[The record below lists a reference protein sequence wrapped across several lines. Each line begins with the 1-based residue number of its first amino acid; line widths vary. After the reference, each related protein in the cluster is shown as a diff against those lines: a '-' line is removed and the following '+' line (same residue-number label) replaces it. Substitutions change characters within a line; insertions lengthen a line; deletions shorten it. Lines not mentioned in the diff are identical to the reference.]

1 MTTRTVARMRASR
14 DRRRGR
20 RGFALAAAIMALV
33 LISALIAGALFVS
46 TAELR
51 AGRTDLADQ
60 QTLAAAE
67 WALERAVAQW
77 DSRRNTAVAVGGS
90 EVIRDSVSSAGDRVV
105 VTATRVQRQTFLVTA
120 YAASS
125 RDGRG
130 IPVRHTIAA
139 ALRLDG
145 VNVPVVAALTA
156 GGAVTVDGGVVSGD
170 DASLGEPA
178 DGLCDDA
185 ADSGAAGIAVPDTS
199 LVCGPVC
206 TGGPVSGVTGSPPIV
221 GVPRLTS
228 DSTAGFGGALA
239 PMVVPRVSVA
249 LPGGAAAPRPAGS
262 AGECDRADPLNW
274 GDPGGSGPCADHYPV
289 IHVSGSLT
297 LVGGSTGQG
306 VLLVDGSLR
315 VEAGARFVGIVIVAD
330 DITVVGAGAE
340 LVGAAFALDADR
352 TGATRV
358 TDGGAIRRA
367 RCAVRR
373 AVFGTSRVA
382 RVPVRW
388 WSELR

>member
-1 MTTRTVARMRASR
+1 
-14 DRRRGR
+14 
-20 RGFALAAAIMALV
+20 MALT
-33 LISALIAGALFVS
+33 LLSALIAGALFVS

-60 QTLAAAE
+60 QALSAAE

-77 DSRRNTAVAVGGS
+77 NPRRNTALAIGTS
-90 EVIRDSVSSAGDRVV
+90 EVIRDSVSPAGDRVV

-120 YAASS
+120 YAGSS

-139 ALRLDG
+139 SLRLDG
-145 VNVPVVAALTA
+145 VNVPAGAALTA
-156 GGAVTVDGGVVSGD
+156 GGAVTVDGGVVTGG
-170 DASLGEPA
+170 DASPGEAA

-185 ADSGAAGIAVPDTS
+185 ANSGAAGVAALDTS

-206 TGGPVSGVTGSPPIV
+206 TGGPVPGVTGSPPIT
-221 GVPRLTS
+221 GAPRLTS
-228 DSTAGFGGALA
+228 DSATGFGGALA
-239 PMVVPRVSVA
+239 PMIAPRATVT
-249 LPGGAAAPRPAGS
+249 LPGGIAQPRPAGS
-262 AGECDRADPLNW
+262 GGECDGADPLNW

-289 IHVSGSLT
+289 IHVSGSLV
-297 LVGGSTGQG
+297 LAGGSAGQG

-315 VEAGARFVGIVIVAD
+315 VESGARFVGLVIVGD

-352 TGATRV
+352 AGGTRV
-358 TDGGAIRRA
+358 ASGGAIRGDG
-367 RCAVRR
+367 CAVRR
-373 AVFGTSRVA
+373 AVLGTSRVA
-382 RVPVRW
+382 RVPMRW